1 MLLKWP
7 QKSPYIWA
15 TVLIKFVTKHFLKN
29 RPIWSHCCQGNC
41 LNQRDLRSKLGFS
54 KCWVGFVFAMK
65 ISFVLSFYLFSLSLS
80 LNLKFDSKL
89 KNSFECYTL
98 RRRSSKPSSSN
109 QVLICR
115 PSWCLKTMFK
125 VGQWFLWRSWQS
137 SRFRYRRTR
146 VQIQSSVTFIE
157 HLLTA
162 NCLKKRRQ
170 IKKKRPG
177 TAHLKKTMF
186 KVIKSK
192 WKSSHVSSQCMCIL
206 HMGSLVNCL
215 CRNLMCCLL
224 KVWEYW

>member
-1 MLLKWP
+1 MSCPKWVGRYCADSVTRCWNKEWPNFSKSYPKICHNLTFTWKVMLLKWP
-7 QKSPYIWA
+7 KKSPYIWA
-15 TVLIKFVTKHFLKN
+15 SVLIKFVTKHFLKN

-125 VGQWFLWRSWQS
+125 VGA
-137 SRFRYRRTR
+137 
-146 VQIQSSVTFIE
+146 VVSVAQLAEQLPPI
-157 HLLTA
+157 
-162 NCLKKRRQ
+162 
-170 IKKKRPG
+170 P
-177 TAHLKKTMF
+177 
-186 KVIKSK
+186 
-192 WKSSHVSSQCMCIL
+192 
-206 HMGSLVNCL
+206 
-215 CRNLMCCLL
+215 
-224 KVWEYW
+224 